1 MKKLKLLLLFSLLIT
16 KLMAQQEDH
25 IVKDLKITIL
35 STMLAQ
41 QAGIGEWGFSALI
54 EADSVK
60 ILFDVGGRETTVLEN
75 CKELNID
82 LSNVPMLVLSHSHKD
97 HTTGWLPLRNAMSAI
112 NKKALSI
119 THVAMG
125 IFDTRLS
132 SKGNEDKSLQK
143 DSLLYIQTDG
153 TVIQHNKF
161 EEISPGIFLTGPVP
175 RIYPEKNYPLTAK
188 KKDASGNII
197 EDNIPEDMSLVIRTE
212 KGLVLLSG
220 CGHSGIINTIEHMK
234 NNLQQQPLVAAIG
247 GFHLF
252 QNTDEQI
259 KWTADQLKKSG
270 IRYFMGAHCTG
281 IEPVYQI
288 RQWANLK
295 RGECIVGSVGATF
308 DLDKGFTAGPL
319 TK

>member
-1 MKKLKLLLLFSLLIT
+1 M
-16 KLMAQQEDH
+16 
-25 IVKDLKITIL
+25 
-35 STMLAQ
+35 
-41 QAGIGEWGFSALI
+41 
-54 EADSVK
+54 
-60 ILFDVGGRETTVLEN
+60 FDAGGRETTVLEN
-75 CKELNID
+75 CKELNIG
-82 LSNVPMLVLSHSHKD
+82 LSNVPMLVLSHGHND

-119 THVAMG
+119 THVATG
-125 IFDTRLS
+125 IFDTRIS
-132 SKGNEDKSLQK
+132 SKGNEDKSRQK

-153 TVIQHNKF
+153 TIIQHNKF
-161 EEISPGIFLTGPVP
+161 EEISPGIFLTGLVP

-188 KKDASGNII
+188 KKDASGNIV
-197 EDNIPEDMSLVIRTE
+197 EDNIPEDMSLIIRTE

-220 CGHSGIINTIEHMK
+220 CGHSGIINTIEHVK
-234 NNLQQQPLVAAIG
+234 NNLQQQPLLAAIG
-247 GFHLF
+247 GFHLL

-259 KWTADQLKKSG
+259 KWTADQLKKSS

-281 IEPVYQI
+281 IEPVFQI
-288 RQWANLK
+288 RQWTNLK